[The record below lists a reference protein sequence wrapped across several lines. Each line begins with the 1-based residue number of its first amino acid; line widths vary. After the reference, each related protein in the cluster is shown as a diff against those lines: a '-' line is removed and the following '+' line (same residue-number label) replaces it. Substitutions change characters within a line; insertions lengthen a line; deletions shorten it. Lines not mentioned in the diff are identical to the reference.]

1 MSDYTNFME
10 EKVKPWLETTV
21 HHDYVESF
29 DGLKLSYYQAL
40 NPKEKA
46 TIVIVHGFCE
56 FFGKYHELAYRFY
69 EQGYSIYFLELR
81 GHGKSGRVKEFEDS
95 RVHVQDFDEYVKD
108 VETLVNNVVIP
119 NKKAERMFLFAHS
132 MGGAVSALLLE
143 KEPDMFQCAV
153 LSSPML
159 QMNYGHVPE
168 WTVGALAVYSEATK
182 KSEEYAPSQHDWEGE
197 YDHECS
203 SCMSKER
210 YDYQF
215 NQRIEDPSY
224 QTWGGTWGW
233 AKAAGVASD
242 KAVKNAY
249 KVTIPVLLLQAGKDS
264 MVKPSGQIR
273 FVMRSKKTTMLK
285 FEDAKHELFNMEGEA
300 LEEYYRDIFAFYKAH
315 LPHLKKS

>member
-1 MSDYTNFME
+1 MSDYTTFML
-10 EKVKPWLETTV
+10 EKVKPWLESKV
-21 HHDYVESF
+21 HHQFVESF

-40 NPKEKA
+40 HPEEKA

-69 EQGYSIYFLELR
+69 QEGYSIYFLELR

-95 RVHVQDFDEYVKD
+95 RVHVSDFEEYVKD
-108 VETLVNNVVIP
+108 VEMLVHQVVEP

-143 KEPDMFQCAV
+143 KEPKLFHCAI

-159 QMNYGHVPE
+159 QMDYGHVPD
-168 WTVGALAVYSEATK
+168 WTVGALAVYSEAAK
-182 KSEEYAPSQHDWEGE
+182 KSEEYAPSQHNWEGI
-197 YDHECS
+197 YDHEGS
-203 SCMSKER
+203 SCISKER
-210 YDYQF
+210 YEYQF
-215 NQRIEDPSY
+215 KQRQQDPSY

-233 AKAAGVASD
+233 AKAAREASE
-242 KAVKNAY
+242 KAVKNADR
-249 KVTIPVLLLQAGKDS
+249 VITPVLLLQAGKDT
-264 MVKPSGQIR
+264 MVKPAGQIR

-285 FEDAKHELFNMEGEA
+285 FENAKHELFNMEGED

-315 LPHLKKS
+315 LPRKRFE